1 MLTTSP
7 FKQTNQRGAALLAVL
22 VVALVM
28 VILMGVASELLQGRL
43 ELAQRSKDAFYNKAL
58 VYTKR
63 SELIYLLATQ
73 RHTVAGISRGLSPV
87 TDISDEQAAFSFI
100 PIGDEIR
107 TDGFRYQD
115 DSGLRYSIQ
124 NEAGLI
130 PINSSSQ
137 YWLTHWLKSNGYRHS
152 EQMKLADSLAD
163 YADSDN
169 LRRPA
174 GAENGNYGSDQS
186 TSPDKSTN
194 DLNSENDIANNQPRN
209 FLLQACS
216 ELWQVANWQA
226 LLNRFPTFIE
236 QCSLRRGG
244 GLNLNAV
251 PLSVWGNLWPNS
263 VDKVRAYRAQNKWF
277 LSYSDI
283 IAAEPSL
290 LSVAEDYY
298 TYLGNQTFSVYVEL
312 GHSSVRFQMEQGSG
326 TKLPI
331 ILKR

>member
-1 MLTTSP
+1 MLTTYQIKL
-7 FKQTNQRGAALLAVL
+7 FNQRGAALLAVL

-28 VILMGVASELLQGRL
+28 VILMGVASNLLQGRL
-43 ELAQRSKDAFYNKAL
+43 ELAQGSKDAFYNKAL

-63 SELIYLLATQ
+63 SELLYLLATQ
-73 RHTVAGISRGLSPV
+73 RHTVAGISREQSLVSE
-87 TDISDEQAAFSFI
+87 TRDEQARYFSV

-107 TDGFRYQD
+107 TDGFSYQEE
-115 DSGLRYSIQ
+115 SGLKYSIQ

-137 YWLTHWLKSNGYRHS
+137 YWLKHWLKTNSYRHS
-152 EQMKLADSLAD
+152 EQMQLADSLAD

-169 LRRPA
+169 IRRPA
-174 GAENGNYGSDQS
+174 GAEKGNYAS
-186 TSPDKSTN
+186 DKSTGS
-194 DLNSENDIANNQPRN
+194 DNSNNKPRN
-209 FLLQACS
+209 FLLQACT
-216 ELWQVANWQA
+216 ELWQVAYWEA
-226 LLNRFPTFIE
+226 LLNRFPAFIK

-263 VDKVRAYRAQNKWF
+263 VDKVRASRAQNKWF

-283 IAAEPSL
+283 IAVEPSL
-290 LSVAEDYY
+290 LSVSEDYY
-298 TYLGNQTFSVYVEL
+298 TYLGNRTFKVHVEL
-312 GHSSVRFQMEQGSG
+312 GNTSLIFHAEQGEG

-331 ILKR
+331 IHRR